1 MPAKYS
7 GRLQKAP
14 HLRSLSRSPLCCEGI
29 AHDGGTEA
37 VERGGQQ
44 KEKSRSRN
52 NRFKSQN
59 SRNIDSVGILIS
71 AHFHCLFSQGKKY
84 MRRADL
90 EALEMRGG
98 CESGKGGAS
107 GEVGEGGSGVV
118 VSPTTPTPKTPGDDN
133 PVFTTPRVEVSDIS

>member
-1 MPAKYS
+1 MGAYNKRHTYDPYILRVYTCSLIVKAYS
-7 GRLQKAP
+7 HG
-14 HLRSLSRSPLCCEGI
+14 
-29 AHDGGTEA
+29 DTEA
-37 VERGGQQ
+37 VEGGGQQ

-52 NRFKSQN
+52 GRFKSQN
-59 SRNIDSVGILIS
+59 SHYINSVGILIS

-84 MRRADL
+84 LRRADL

-98 CESGKGGAS
+98 CESGEGGAS